1 MVDAGRCDC
10 RESVCWAEENG
21 FTSVLL
27 TPLDAARET
36 EAETGI
42 GASTPPRVKHGL
54 ACRLRCHFLYF
65 RLLLNEARGNGNVLT
80 RTVRHPCSVREG
92 RSTPVRRD

>member
-42 GASTPPRVKHGL
+42 ALALLASSTGSRVIAL
-54 ACRLRCHFLYF
+54 SFF
-65 RLLLNEARGNGNVLT
+65 VLQ
-80 RTVRHPCSVREG
+80 VAVK
-92 RSTPVRRD
+92 

>member
-42 GASTPPRVKHGL
+42 ALT
-54 ACRLRCHFLYF
+54 
-65 RLLLNEARGNGNVLT
+65 LLLASSTGSRVIALSFFVLQ
-80 RTVRHPCSVREG
+80 VAVK
-92 RSTPVRRD
+92 